1 MANTGRGSFPNHGGW
16 LKKKI
21 RGLGA
26 LVKAPLWAN
35 EDTAL
40 NTTWNAWFWPQTTP
54 TTSLNTP
61 VDVSST
67 SDTTPTFDFTGT
79 DLNGDDIRYQLQID
93 TVNTFDSLDQYS
105 DIYAFGNNNTSSV
118 LDITGA
124 AAGQSFAGNGLV
136 LKSATVQLHKNNS
149 PTGNIYAKIYAHTG
163 TFGTSSVPTGTA
175 LATSDAFG
183 AATVPGSQSN
193 ITFTFSGANKITLEN
208 GTYYCLSI
216 EYDGDATNNISLYYD
231 NASPTHPGNNFYYFG
246 GWNAQSAH
254 DVGFVVN
261 TERPLINKVSS
272 LNTGF
277 VNPDVGGDTDPFVSG
292 DNIQYTIQ
300 SSEDILTN
308 AQDSEGSSFGFGEFA
323 NVRYRGQRFTP
334 LISGEIT
341 TVGFSRNKGSQ
352 GIKVYFD
359 TVTSNAP
366 TNSPGSELYSF
377 TITNANVI
385 DEYGEYALPTPLA
398 VTGGT
403 EYCFYIA
410 PWDTSGNVYADD
422 YQDVR
427 GVSVTGGGEITNTT
441 GTWSMENLTFHYRI
455 YVTVDDTLAVDT
467 YYWRVRGLD
476 PSGTNEYGA
485 WSSTRSF
492 DVTSG
497 SNITINASVL
507 SILANFISPTR
518 IVEKLPTVNTATA
531 TTQTPVPSVTKLPS
545 VLTSTATTQA
555 PTLNISATHNATV
568 LAINATVQTPT
579 KSVTQSPSVLS
590 STGTAQAP
598 TPTVTQSPSVIVA
611 NATLLSPSLQ
621 ISSTY
626 TAPVLTATAGVSTP
640 VHQVLLQPSVL
651 TTTTT
656 FQSPSFSVSKL
667 PTALS
672 VTGSVQDPV
681 KTIFKQLSELSTT
694 AALITPTVGVGTDI
708 TVFAPVLT
716 ATATFNTPDKSITKD
731 IAVIL
736 TNAAVQDPT
745 KLVTKEIAGLVAS
758 AIVNLPTA
766 TAVQDVTINAPVL
779 TAIAS
784 IHAGVVTIS
793 GPSIDDVIVYDS
805 VVVEASSTEN
815 DIDGDIIYDDAV
827 PTDSSSSNSIAD
839 TIVYDEGTDWG
850 GGAIT

>member
-1 MANTGRGSFPNHGGW
+1 MSFLLQENGDFLLQENGD
-16 LKKKI
+16 KI
-21 RGLGA
+21 ILTESPT
-26 LVKAPLWAN
+26 V
-35 EDTAL
+35 TL
-40 NTTWNAWFWPQTTP
+40 NSPSDA
-54 TTSLNTP
+54 
-61 VDVSST
+61 SST

-79 DLNGDDIRYQLQID
+79 DAEGNDIRYQVQID
-93 TVNTFDSLDQYS
+93 TVNTFDSLNQYS
-105 DIYAFGNNNTSSV
+105 DVYAFGNNNTSSA
-118 LDITGA
+118 LDIVGA
-124 AAGQSFAGNGLV
+124 AAGQSFIGNGLILV
-136 LKSATVQLHKNNS
+136 SATVQLHKNNS
-149 PTGNIYAKIYAHTG
+149 PTGDIFAKIYAHSG
-163 TFGTSSVPTGTA
+163 TMGTSSVPTGTA
-175 LATSDAFG
+175 LATSDAFD

-193 ITFTFSGANKITLEN
+193 ITFTFSGANKITLED
-208 GTYYCLSI
+208 GTYYCVSI
-216 EYDGDATNNISLYYD
+216 EYDGDATDNISLYYD

-261 TERPLINKVSS
+261 TERPLINKLSN

-277 VNPDVGGDTDPFVSG
+277 VNPDNGGDTDPFSSG
-292 DNIQYTIQ
+292 ENIQYTIQ

-334 LISGEIT
+334 KIDGEIT

-366 TNSPGSELYSF
+366 TSSPGSELYSF

-422 YQDVR
+422 YQDTR

-455 YVTVDDTLAVDT
+455 YITVDDTLAADT

-476 PSGTNEYGA
+476 PSGTNEWGA

-492 DVTSG
+492 SVSSG
-497 SNITINASVL
+497 TDITVNASVL

-518 IVEKLPTVNTATA
+518 VVEKLPAVLTSTATA
-531 TTQTPVPSVTKLPS
+531 QTPVPSVTQSPA
-545 VLTSTATTQA
+545 VLTATATTQA
-555 PTLNISATHNATV
+555 PTLNISATHSASV
-568 LAINATVQTPT
+568 LAINATVQTST
-579 KSVTQSPSVLS
+579 QSVTQSPSVLS

-611 NATLLSPSLQ
+611 NTTLLSPSLQ

-651 TTTTT
+651 TSSAT

-667 PTALS
+667 PSVLA
-672 VTGSVQDPV
+672 VTGTVQDPA
-681 KTIFKQLSELSTT
+681 KSILLQLSELSAT
-694 AALITPTVGVGTDI
+694 ASLVTPSVGIGTDA

-716 ATATFNTPDKSITKD
+716 ATATFNQADKIITKD
-731 IAVIL
+731 IAVIV
-736 TNAAVQDPT
+736 TSAAVSNPT
-745 KLVTKEIAGLVAS
+745 QLVTKEIAELVAN

-766 TAVQDVTINAPVL
+766 TAVQDVTINAAVL
-779 TAIAS
+779 TAVAS
-784 IHAGVVTIS
+784 IHAGTVTIS
-793 GPSIDDVIVYDS
+793 GPSIGDVIIYDS
-805 VVVEASSTEN
+805 EVVEASSTEN
-815 DIDGDIIYDDAV
+815 DIDGDIIYDDSV

-839 TIVYDEGTDWG
+839 EVIYDEGTDWG
-850 GGAIT
+850 GGAIN